1 MDVFNNF
8 KDLFLS
14 VWDKGILGINFFQ
27 ILIGLGIFFLFLV
40 FRGLISKLIIKKLEI
55 ISKRTTNKLDDAF
68 VKSMEGPARFL
79 PIVLGVFFASYYMSF
94 SDETRSFIDNIN
106 RTLITILIF
115 WIIHQ
120 IIEPVSYIL
129 SGLDKLLTRELV
141 GWIIKSLKILIF
153 ILGAAAVLELWGIKI
168 GPIIAGLGLF
178 GVAVALGAQD
188 LFKNLISG
196 LLIIGENRF
205 QPGDRIEVPG
215 SLHGMVEDIGFRS
228 TLVRMFDTAPMLVPN
243 KDLSDVK
250 VINHGNMVFRR
261 ISWHLNLIY
270 STTQEQLAKICD
282 DITAYIDSSD
292 DFTENPE
299 QESFARTEELAS
311 SSIDIRVLCYTDP
324 VGLTDFS
331 KIKQNLIFEIIKI
344 VRSNG
349 SEFAYPSTSVYVEDS
364 KPVDIAE
371 YSTEGLKS
379 EDISHASAPDAGDGD
394 V

>member
-1 MDVFNNF
+1 MW
-8 KDLFLS
+8 LERAARIII
-14 VWDKGILGINFFQ
+14 WI
-27 ILIGLGIFFLFLV
+27 IGLGI
-40 FRGLISKLIIKKLEI
+40 I
-55 ISKRTTNKLDDAF
+55 LD
-68 VKSMEGPARFL
+68 
-79 PIVLGVFFASYYMSF
+79 
-94 SDETRSFIDNIN
+94 
-106 RTLITILIF
+106 IF
-115 WIIHQ
+115 
-120 IIEPVSYIL
+120 
-129 SGLDKLLTRELV
+129 
-141 GWIIKSLKILIF
+141 
-153 ILGAAAVLELWGIKI
+153 GIQI
-168 GPIIAGLGLF
+168 GPLVAGLGLF
-178 GVAVALGAQD
+178 SVAVALGAQD

-371 YSTEGLKS
+371 YSTDGLKS
-379 EDISHASAPDAGDGD
+379 EDISHTSAPDEGDGD

>member
-1 MDVFNNF
+1 MEGLIEIITN
-8 KDLFLS
+8 
-14 VWDKGILGINFFQ
+14 VWKEGFLGIGITEIIVSLLIFIAGAISRAFFVGRVLKWLENLTSQ
-27 ILIGLGIFFLFLV
+27 TDSEIDDVLLKSLKKPLGYIPMTIALYCVAVYLPLTGMADTFATNLIEAMIAFTIFSAFANSVAPIFQAFTSRAVLTRSMTMWLERAARIIIWIIGLGI
-40 FRGLISKLIIKKLEI
+40 I
-55 ISKRTTNKLDDAF
+55 LD
-68 VKSMEGPARFL
+68 
-79 PIVLGVFFASYYMSF
+79 
-94 SDETRSFIDNIN
+94 
-106 RTLITILIF
+106 IF
-115 WIIHQ
+115 
-120 IIEPVSYIL
+120 
-129 SGLDKLLTRELV
+129 
-141 GWIIKSLKILIF
+141 
-153 ILGAAAVLELWGIKI
+153 GIQI
-168 GPIIAGLGLF
+168 GPLVAGLGLF
-178 GVAVALGAQD
+178 SVAVALGAQD

-344 VRSNG
+344 IRSNG

-379 EDISHASAPDAGDGD
+379 EDISHASAPDEGDGD

>member
-1 MDVFNNF
+1 MEGLIEIITN
-8 KDLFLS
+8 
-14 VWDKGILGINFFQ
+14 VWREGFLGIGITEIIVSLLIFIAGAISRAFFVGRVLKWLENVTSQ
-27 ILIGLGIFFLFLV
+27 TDSEIDDVLLQSLKKPLGYIPMTIALYCVAVYLPLTGMADTFATNLIEAMIAFTIFSALANSVTPIFQAFTSRAVLTRSMTMWLERAARIIIWIIGLGI
-40 FRGLISKLIIKKLEI
+40 I
-55 ISKRTTNKLDDAF
+55 LD
-68 VKSMEGPARFL
+68 
-79 PIVLGVFFASYYMSF
+79 
-94 SDETRSFIDNIN
+94 
-106 RTLITILIF
+106 IF
-115 WIIHQ
+115 
-120 IIEPVSYIL
+120 
-129 SGLDKLLTRELV
+129 
-141 GWIIKSLKILIF
+141 
-153 ILGAAAVLELWGIKI
+153 GIQI
-168 GPIIAGLGLF
+168 GPLVAGLGLF
-178 GVAVALGAQD
+178 SVAVALGAQD

-364 KPVDIAE
+364 KPVDIDE

>member
-1 MDVFNNF
+1 MEGLVEIITN
-8 KDLFLS
+8 
-14 VWDKGILGINFFQ
+14 VWEEGLLGIGITEIIVSMLIFIVGALSRAFFVGRVLKWLENLTSQ
-27 ILIGLGIFFLFLV
+27 TESEIDDVLLQSLRKPLGYIPMTVSLYCVAVYLPLTGIADTFATNLIEAMIAFTIFSALANGVAPIFQVFTSRAVLTRSMTMWLERAARIIIWIIGLGI
-40 FRGLISKLIIKKLEI
+40 I
-55 ISKRTTNKLDDAF
+55 LD
-68 VKSMEGPARFL
+68 
-79 PIVLGVFFASYYMSF
+79 
-94 SDETRSFIDNIN
+94 
-106 RTLITILIF
+106 IF
-115 WIIHQ
+115 
-120 IIEPVSYIL
+120 
-129 SGLDKLLTRELV
+129 
-141 GWIIKSLKILIF
+141 
-153 ILGAAAVLELWGIKI
+153 GIQI
-168 GPIIAGLGLF
+168 GPLVAGLGLF
-178 GVAVALGAQD
+178 SVAVALGAQD

-250 VINHGNMVFRR
+250 VINHGEMVYRR

-270 STTQEQLAKICD
+270 STTQEQLAKICE
-282 DITAYIDSSD
+282 DITTFINSSD

-299 QESFARTEELAS
+299 QESFARTAELGS
-311 SSIDIRVLCYTDP
+311 SSIDIRILCYTDP

-331 KIKQNLIFEIIKI
+331 KIKQNLIFEIINI

-349 SEFAYPSTSVYVEDS
+349 SEFAYPSTSVYIEDTD
-364 KPVDIAE
+364 PVDITQ

-379 EDISHASAPDAGDGD
+379 ENVSHTSAPDEGDGD

>member
-1 MDVFNNF
+1 MEGLVEIVTN
-8 KDLFLS
+8 
-14 VWDKGILGINFFQ
+14 VWEEGFLGIGITEIIVSMLIFIVGALSRAFFVGRVLKWLENLTSQ
-27 ILIGLGIFFLFLV
+27 TESEIDDVLLQSLKKPLGYIPMTVSLYCVAVYLPLSGMADIFATNLIEAMIAFTIFSTLANGVAPIFQVFTSRAVLTRSMTMWLERSARIIICIIGLGI
-40 FRGLISKLIIKKLEI
+40 I
-55 ISKRTTNKLDDAF
+55 LD
-68 VKSMEGPARFL
+68 
-79 PIVLGVFFASYYMSF
+79 
-94 SDETRSFIDNIN
+94 
-106 RTLITILIF
+106 IF
-115 WIIHQ
+115 
-120 IIEPVSYIL
+120 
-129 SGLDKLLTRELV
+129 
-141 GWIIKSLKILIF
+141 
-153 ILGAAAVLELWGIKI
+153 GIQI
-168 GPIIAGLGLF
+168 GPLVAGLGLF
-178 GVAVALGAQD
+178 SVAVALGAQD

-250 VINHGNMVFRR
+250 VINHGEMVFRR

-270 STTQEQLAKICD
+270 STTQEQLAKICE
-282 DITAYIDSSD
+282 DITTFINSSD

-299 QESFARTEELAS
+299 LESFARTAELAS
-311 SSIDIRVLCYTDP
+311 SSIDVRVLCYTDP

-349 SEFAYPSTSVYVEDS
+349 SEFAYPSTSVYIEDTD
-364 KPVDIAE
+364 PVDISK
-371 YSTEGLKS
+371 YSTEGVKS
-379 EDISHASAPDAGDGD
+379 EDISHTSAPDEGDGD